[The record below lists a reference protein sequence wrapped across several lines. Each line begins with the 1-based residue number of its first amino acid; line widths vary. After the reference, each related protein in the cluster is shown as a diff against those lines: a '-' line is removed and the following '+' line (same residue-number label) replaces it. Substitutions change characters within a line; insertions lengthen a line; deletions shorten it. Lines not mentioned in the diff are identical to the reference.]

1 VSCGK
6 RKSSRKVTSRSGL
19 ACCVVIFRGSK
30 TATRCEEEEPPKLP
44 NLLKKKS
51 ADDGTFCSIGKHAT
65 YLHKLRKCL
74 SKAVETDRKLLM
86 LMAQKMAGGRNRRAS
101 GEA

>member
-1 VSCGK
+1 MGLENFHQVSFGK
-6 RKSSRKVTSRSGL
+6 TGVGSRDP
-19 ACCVVIFRGSK
+19 VVPAVLRGGRAAQAAES
-30 TATRCEEEEPPKLP
+30 AEEEIGARQHVG
-44 NLLKKKS
+44 S
-51 ADDGTFCSIGKHAT
+51 SGKHAT

-86 LMAQKMAGGRNRRAS
+86 LNRRAS